1 MDDQTK
7 VRLIRLAEEEIPI
20 HKFLGLKVEA
30 IGSEYIRVKIPFR
43 GEFVGDIRS
52 NRWHG
57 GVIAMIMDS
66 VGGAIGVSNFISP
79 GDKLSTI
86 DLRVDYLRFAEDSDL
101 IVEGRLVRMGNRI
114 MVTRMEAYQNDMLIA
129 EGKGVYNFIRK

>member
-1 MDDQTK
+1 MDDHTK
-7 VRLIRLAEEEIPI
+7 ERLIRLAEEEIPI

-43 GEFVGDIRS
+43 SEFVGDIRT

-57 GVIAMIMDS
+57 GVMAMIMDS

-79 GDKLSTI
+79 DDKLSTI
-86 DLRVDYLRFAEDSDL
+86 DLRVDFLRFAEDSDL

-114 MVTRMEAYQNDMLIA
+114 MVTRMEAYQNDVLIA
-129 EGKGVYNFIRK
+129 EGKGVYNFIRN